1 MSWNSGPMLSGNG
14 EAWVSDGDGVVR
26 ITDADVLVDE
36 AQMLTQGY
44 EIDRRSAVESGERD
58 RRLFVRVAQTHPSI
72 VRSLRVLTAELAD
85 ADGELARQ
93 VQRDLG
99 VWIGRL
105 GATVVKC
112 ADSVAF
118 DQRKQ
123 AD

>member
-1 MSWNSGPMLSGNG
+1 MSWSSGPMLSGNG

-72 VRSLRVLTAELAD
+72 VRSLRVLTAELAG

-93 VQRDLG
+93 E
-99 VWIGRL
+99 IGRASCRER
-105 GATVVKC
+105 GEIWGVR
-112 ADSVAF
+112 VAAEK
-118 DQRKQ
+118 RKN
-123 AD
+123 